1 MAGIPGTSVR
11 LTLLSLEPPMR
22 QRIAVTAGLLVVL
35 LVACDQTD
43 AVRAPSEAPSPSG
56 EAAAYSARLQ
66 GKVAAPVANSSSDAV
81 RATWAQLK
89 LIRSAE
95 LQVRVADVRKAI
107 AAADRMAQGGEAL
120 LADVHVSK
128 DEDGRQDARFV
139 VRVRAERFGE
149 MLAQL
154 KSLGDVTTENSTTE
168 DVSKAY
174 ADLETRL
181 VVKDEEVR
189 RLRALVNTRTAKL
202 TDVLEVEREL
212 ARAVGEL
219 EEMKGARRFYDQRVA
234 TSTISVSVVELG
246 ALLRPSLGAPIRAA
260 LRQSLEVLAKSV
272 AMVIYL
278 VVFLAPWT
286 LLAALA
292 WWGIRRWR
300 ARSFAA

>member
-1 MAGIPGTSVR
+1 
-11 LTLLSLEPPMR
+11 MR
-22 QRIAVTAGLLVVL
+22 QRIAVSAALAVVL
-35 LVACDQTD
+35 LVACDPED
-43 AVRAPSEAPSPSG
+43 KGRAPSEAPSPSS
-56 EAAAYSARLQ
+56 EAAGYAARAPLQ
-66 GKVAAPVANSSSDAV
+66 DKVGPPGSSLSSDAV
-81 RATWAQLK
+81 QATWAHLK

-128 DEDGRQDARFV
+128 DEDGRHDARFV

-149 MLAQL
+149 MLSQL

-219 EEMKGARRFYDQRVA
+219 EDMKGARRFYDQRVA

-246 ALLRPSLGAPIRAA
+246 ALLRPSLGAPIGAA
-260 LRQSLEVLAKSV
+260 LRQSLEVLATSV
-272 AMVIYL
+272 AAVIYF
-278 VVFLAPWT
+278 VTFLAPWV

-300 ARSFAA
+300 ARPFAA

>member
-1 MAGIPGTSVR
+1 
-11 LTLLSLEPPMR
+11 MR
-22 QRIAVTAGLLVVL
+22 QRIAVSAGLAVLL
-35 LVACDQTD
+35 LVACDQTN
-43 AVRAPSEAPSPSG
+43 ALRAPG
-56 EAAAYSARLQ
+56 EAAPPGSEATGYSAGARQQ
-66 GKVAAPVANSSSDAV
+66 GKIAASPPTSSSDAV
-81 RATWAQLK
+81 QATWAHLK

-107 AAADRMAQGGEAL
+107 AAADKMAQGGEAL

-128 DEDGRQDARFV
+128 DEDGRRDARFV

-189 RLRALVNTRTAKL
+189 RLRTLVNTRTAKL
-202 TDVLEVEREL
+202 SDILEVEKEL

-246 ALLRPSLGAPIRAA
+246 ALLRPSLGAPIGAA

-272 AMVIYL
+272 AAVIY
-278 VVFLAPWT
+278 VVTFLAPWV
-286 LLAALA
+286 LLATLA

-300 ARSFAA
+300 ARSVAA